1 MGKSDESRGQK
12 YTLTPICT
20 LLIRMRIKRHTLTAV
35 LLCLAI
41 IAQARRVYIYG
52 RVTDE
57 AGQPVELATVN
68 EELTLHSAMTN
79 LKGEYS
85 FNVNTRTDTLNL
97 VFRMVGHE
105 TRKRTL
111 VSPPDTVRL
120 DIMLPTSN
128 YTLENV
134 DINATR
140 RQTGGMQ
147 QINSEGLRFNAD
159 ANGGS
164 VESIIATQ
172 AGVSTHNELSSQY
185 NVRGG
190 NFDENSVYVNG
201 TEILRPL
208 LVRAGQQEGL
218 SFINPDMVE
227 SISFSTGGFSV
238 AYGDKMS
245 SVLDINYRRPQK
257 FESVLM
263 ASLLGASAYVGAGND
278 KFSFSGSVRYKTT
291 RYLLGTLDTK
301 GEYDPSFLDYQTY
314 LCWTPNTK
322 WEIGLIGNAAVNRY
336 NFTPTDRTTTFGTAK
351 DPKTFK
357 VYYEGWESDRF
368 NTLFGA
374 LDIKRKEENSIYRF
388 NLSAFGSRESE
399 SFDILSQ
406 YWLDEATGS
415 GSLAVGSFMQHARN
429 RLKSTVYTASLKG
442 THDTDILG
450 TIGWGVEYR
459 HESVSDHMR
468 EWEMRDS
475 AGYTLPYTQT
485 GPLEMIYSLKSDH
498 GVSND
503 KAAAFIQDTY
513 RFNTGIGLFTLNA
526 GLRTSWWSWNGE
538 AIFSPRLMVGFTPA
552 FNDNF
557 TFRFST
563 GVYHQTPFYKEIK
576 DTVNTGGIYQVNLNK
591 NIKSQRSVQFVLG
604 GDYDF
609 LVYGRPFKFT
619 TEVYYKKLDRLIPY
633 NVDNVRIVYYGEN
646 CAHGYAA
653 GIDMKLY
660 GEFVPGTAS
669 WLTFSLMSTK
679 ENIAGKWLPR
689 PTDQIYNLSLYFTDY
704 FPRKESWKM
713 SLRCSLADGLPFG
726 PTHSGREK
734 QVFRAPAYKRVD
746 IGLSYKVF
754 DYDKHP
760 HIYGK
765 SGFFKD
771 IWMGVDAL
779 NLLGIN
785 NVNSYYW
792 ITDIQ
797 NTQFAVPNYLTGRQ
811 LNLRIIANIGK

>member
-1 MGKSDESRGQK
+1 MGQK
-12 YTLTPICT
+12 L
-20 LLIRMRIKRHTLTAV
+20 LLILAV
-35 LLCLAI
+35 CMALPL
-41 IAQARRVYIYG
+41 QARRVHIHG
-52 RVTDE
+52 RVYDE
-57 AGQPVELATVN
+57 SGQPVELATVH

-85 FNVNTRTDTLNL
+85 LNVSTQTDTLNL
-97 VFRMVGHE
+97 IFRMIGHE
-105 TRKRTL
+105 TRRRTL
-111 VSPPDTVRL
+111 ISPQDTVQL

-134 DINATR
+134 NISATRRRSDGMQDINA
-140 RQTGGMQ
+140 
-147 QINSEGLRFNAD
+147 EGLRFTAD

-172 AGVSTHNELSSQY
+172 AGVSSHNELSSQY

-208 LVRAGQQEGL
+208 LVRSGQQEGL

-227 SISFSTGGFSV
+227 SIIFSTGGFSV
-238 AYGDKMS
+238 EYGDKMS
-245 SVLDINYRRPQK
+245 SVLNITYRKPQG
-257 FESVLM
+257 FESTLM

-291 RYLLGTLDTK
+291 RYLLGTLDTH

-314 LCWTPNTK
+314 MSWTPNTR

-368 NTLFGA
+368 NTLFSA
-374 LDIKRKEENSIYRF
+374 LDIKRKEQNSVYRF
-388 NLSAFGSRESE
+388 NLAAFSSHESE

-415 GSLAVGSFMQHARN
+415 DNLAVGSFMQHARN

-442 THDTDILG
+442 THKTNLAG
-450 TIGWGVEYR
+450 TIGWGLEYR
-459 HESVSDHMR
+459 HEEVTDHMR

-485 GPLEMIYSLKSDH
+485 GPMEMIYSLKSDY
-498 GVSND
+498 GISNG

-513 RFNTGIGLFTLNA
+513 RLNTGLGLFTLNG
-526 GLRTSWWSWNGE
+526 GLRASWWSWNKE
-538 AIFSPRLMVGFTPA
+538 ITVSPRLTVGFTPA
-552 FNDNF
+552 FNEDF
-557 TFRFST
+557 LFRFST
-563 GVYHQTPFYKEIK
+563 GIYYQTPFYKEIK
-576 DTVNTGGIYQVNLNK
+576 DTVNAGGIYHVNLNRK
-591 NIKSQRSVQFVLG
+591 IKAQRSMQVVLG
-604 GDYDF
+604 ADYDF
-609 LVYGRPFKFT
+609 MVYDRPFKFT
-619 TEVYYKKLDRLIPY
+619 TEIYYKRLDRLIPY
-633 NVDNVRIVYYGEN
+633 NLDNVRIVYYGDN

-669 WLTFSLMSTK
+669 WLTFSLMSTR
-679 ENIAGKWLPR
+679 ENIGGKWLPR
-689 PTDQIYNLSLYFTDY
+689 PTDQLYNLSLYFTDY
-704 FPRKESWKM
+704 FPRRESWKM

-754 DYDKHP
+754 DYSKHP
-760 HIYGK
+760 HVYGK
-765 SGFFKD
+765 SGFFED
-771 IWMGVDAL
+771 IWMGIDAL

-797 NTQFAVPNYLTGRQ
+797 NTQYAVPNYLTGRQ
-811 LNLRIIANIGK
+811 LNLRLIANIGK

>member
-1 MGKSDESRGQK
+1 
-12 YTLTPICT
+12 
-20 LLIRMRIKRHTLTAV
+20 
-35 LLCLAI
+35 
-41 IAQARRVYIYG
+41 
-52 RVTDE
+52 
-57 AGQPVELATVN
+57 
-68 EELTLHSAMTN
+68 
-79 LKGEYS
+79 
-85 FNVNTRTDTLNL
+85 
-97 VFRMVGHE
+97 
-105 TRKRTL
+105 
-111 VSPPDTVRL
+111 
-120 DIMLPTSN
+120 
-128 YTLENV
+128 
-134 DINATR
+134 
-140 RQTGGMQ
+140 
-147 QINSEGLRFNAD
+147 
-159 ANGGS
+159 
-164 VESIIATQ
+164 
-172 AGVSTHNELSSQY
+172 
-185 NVRGG
+185 
-190 NFDENSVYVNG
+190 
-201 TEILRPL
+201 
-208 LVRAGQQEGL
+208 
-218 SFINPDMVE
+218 MVE

-245 SVLDINYRRPQK
+245 SVLDINYRKPRK

-291 RYLLGTLDTK
+291 GYLLGTLDTK
-301 GEYDPSFLDYQTY
+301 GEYNPSFLDYQTY
-314 LCWTPNTK
+314 ICWTPNSK
-322 WEIGLIGNAAVNRY
+322 WEIGVIGNAAVNDYR
-336 NFTPTDRTTTFGTAK
+336 FTPSDRTTTFGTAK
-351 DPKTFK
+351 NPHTFK
-357 VYYEGWESDRF
+357 VYYEGWEKDRF

-374 LDIKRKEENSIYRF
+374 LDIKRMEEKSVYRF
-388 NLSAFGSRESE
+388 NLSAFNSHESE

-406 YWLDEATGS
+406 YWLDENGS
-415 GSLAVGSFMQHARN
+415 DNSLAVGSFMQHARN
-429 RLKSTVYTASLKG
+429 RLKSTVYTASLKA
-442 THDTDILG
+442 THATDIAG
-450 TIGWGVEYR
+450 TIGWGLEYR
-459 HESVSDHMR
+459 HEIVDDHMR

-485 GPLEMIYSLKSDH
+485 GPMEMIYSLKSDH
-498 GVSND
+498 GISND
-503 KAAAFIQDTY
+503 KAAAYIQDTY
-513 RFNTGIGLFTLNA
+513 RFSTSAGLFTLNA
-526 GLRTSWWSWNGE
+526 GLRASWWSWSNE
-538 AIFSPRLMVGFTPA
+538 MTFSPRLMIGFTPA
-552 FNDNF
+552 FNEDF

-576 DTVNTGGIYQVNLNK
+576 DTVNAGGIYQVNLNK
-591 NIKSQRSVQFVLG
+591 EIRSQRSIQFVLG

-609 LVYGRPFKFT
+609 RVYNRPFKFT
-619 TEVYYKKLDRLIPY
+619 TEIYYKKLDRLIPY
-633 NVDNVRIVYYGEN
+633 NIDNVRIVYYGEN

-679 ENIAGKWLPR
+679 ENIGGKWLPR
-689 PTDQIYNLSLYFTDY
+689 PTDQLYNLSLYFTDY
-704 FPRKESWKM
+704 FPRRESWKM

-746 IGLSYKVF
+746 IGLSYKIF
-754 DYDKHP
+754 DYSKHP

-797 NTQFAVPNYLTGRQ
+797 NTQYAVPNYLTGRQ

>member
-1 MGKSDESRGQK
+1 M
-12 YTLTPICT
+12 L
-20 LLIRMRIKRHTLTAV
+20 AV
-35 LLCLAI
+35 CMALPV
-41 IAQARRVYIYG
+41 QARRVYIHG
-52 RVTDE
+52 RVFDE
-57 AGQPVELATVN
+57 AGEPVELATIN
-68 EELTLHSAMTN
+68 EEQTLHSAMTN

-85 FNVNTRTDTLNL
+85 FTVNTRNDTLNL
-97 VFRMVGHE
+97 VFRMIGHE
-105 TRKRTL
+105 TRRRTL
-111 VSPPDTVRL
+111 INPADTVRL
-120 DIMLPTSN
+120 DMLLPTTN
-128 YTLENV
+128 YTLQNV
-134 DINATR
+134 DINANRNRTD
-140 RQTGGMQ
+140 GMQ
-147 QINSEGLRFNAD
+147 DIRAEGLRFNAD

-164 VESIIATQ
+164 VESIITTQ

-245 SVLDINYRRPQK
+245 SVLDITYRKPK
-257 FESVLM
+257 GLESVLT
-263 ASLLGASAYVGAGND
+263 ASLLGASAYIGTGSD
-278 KFSFSGSVRYKTT
+278 RFSFSGSVRYKTT
-291 RYLLGTLDTK
+291 TYLLGTLDTK

-314 LCWTPNTK
+314 MCWTPDTK
-322 WEIGLIGNAAVNRY
+322 WEIGLIGNAAVNSY
-336 NFTPTDRTTTFGTAK
+336 NFRPIDRYTSFGTAK
-351 DPKTFK
+351 DPKSFK
-357 VYYEGWESDRF
+357 VYYEGWERDRF

-374 LDIKRKEENSIYRF
+374 LDIKRKDEYSVYRF
-388 NLSAFGSRESE
+388 NLSAFNSRESE

-406 YWLDEATGS
+406 YWLNESDASES
-415 GSLAVGSFMQHARN
+415 MAVGSFMEHTRN
-429 RLKSTVYTASLKG
+429 RLKSTVLTAALKG
-442 THDTDILG
+442 THYTDIAG
-450 TIGWGVEYR
+450 SIGWGMEYR
-459 HESVSDHMR
+459 HETVNDHMR

-485 GPLEMIYSLKSDH
+485 GPMQMIYSLKSNH
-498 GVSND
+498 GISSGKVS
-503 KAAAFIQDTY
+503 AYIQNTY
-513 RFNTGIGLFTLNA
+513 RFNTGIGLFTLNTGVRA
-526 GLRTSWWSWNGE
+526 SWWSWNRE
-538 AIFSPRLMVGFTPA
+538 TTFSPRLMMGFNPT
-552 FNDNF
+552 FNENL
-557 TFRFST
+557 TFRLSA
-563 GVYHQTPFYKEIK
+563 GVYYQTPFYKEIK
-576 DTVNTGGIYQVNLNK
+576 DTVNTGGICQVNLNRD
-591 NIKSQRSVQFVLG
+591 IRAQRSIQFVLG

-609 LVYGRPFKFT
+609 QVYDRPFKFT
-619 TEVYYKKLDRLIPY
+619 TELYYRKLDRLIPY
-633 NVDNVRIVYYGEN
+633 NIENVRIIYYGEN

-669 WLTFSLMSTK
+669 WITFSLMNTR
-679 ENIAGKWLPR
+679 ENIGGKWLPR
-689 PTDQIYNLSLYFTDY
+689 PTDQLYNFSLYFTDY
-704 FPRKESWKM
+704 FPRRESWKM

-754 DYDKHP
+754 DYSKHP

-765 SGFFKD
+765 SGFFNS
-771 IWMGVDAL
+771 IWIGADAL

-797 NTQFAVPNYLTGRQ
+797 NTQYAVPNYLTGRQ
-811 LNLRIIANIGK
+811 LNLRLIANIGK

>member
-1 MGKSDESRGQK
+1 M
-12 YTLTPICT
+12 L
-20 LLIRMRIKRHTLTAV
+20 AV
-35 LLCLAI
+35 CMALPV
-41 IAQARRVYIYG
+41 QARRVYIHG
-52 RVTDE
+52 RVFDE
-57 AGQPVELATVN
+57 AGEPVELATIN
-68 EELTLHSAMTN
+68 EEQTLHSAMTN

-85 FNVNTRTDTLNL
+85 FTVNTRNDTLNL

-105 TRKRTL
+105 TRRRTL
-111 VSPPDTVRL
+111 INPADTVRL
-120 DIMLPTSN
+120 DMLLPTTN
-128 YTLENV
+128 YTLQNV
-134 DINATR
+134 DINANRNRTD
-140 RQTGGMQ
+140 GMQ
-147 QINSEGLRFNAD
+147 DIRAEGLRFNAD

-164 VESIIATQ
+164 VESIITTQ

-245 SVLDINYRRPQK
+245 SVLDITYRKPK
-257 FESVLM
+257 GLESVLT
-263 ASLLGASAYVGAGND
+263 ASLLGASAYIGTGSD
-278 KFSFSGSVRYKTT
+278 RFSFSGSVRYKTT
-291 RYLLGTLDTK
+291 TYLLGTLDTK

-314 LCWTPNTK
+314 MCWTPDTK
-322 WEIGLIGNAAVNRY
+322 WEIGLIGNAAVNSY
-336 NFTPTDRTTTFGTAK
+336 NFRPIDRNTSFGTAK
-351 DPKTFK
+351 DPKSFK
-357 VYYEGWESDRF
+357 VYYEGWERDRF

-374 LDIKRKEENSIYRF
+374 LDIKRKDEYSVYRF
-388 NLSAFGSRESE
+388 NLSAFNSRESE

-406 YWLDEATGS
+406 YWLNESDASES
-415 GSLAVGSFMQHARN
+415 MAVGSFMEHTRN
-429 RLKSTVYTASLKG
+429 RLKSTVLTAALKG
-442 THDTDILG
+442 THYTDIAG
-450 TIGWGVEYR
+450 SIGWGMEYR
-459 HESVSDHMR
+459 HETVNDHMR

-485 GPLEMIYSLKSDH
+485 GPMQMIYSLKSNH
-498 GVSND
+498 GISSGKVS
-503 KAAAFIQDTY
+503 AYIQNTY
-513 RFNTGIGLFTLNA
+513 RFNTGIGLFTLNTGVRA
-526 GLRTSWWSWNGE
+526 SWWSWNRE
-538 AIFSPRLMVGFTPA
+538 TTFSPRLMMGFNPT
-552 FNDNF
+552 FNENL
-557 TFRFST
+557 TFRLSA
-563 GVYHQTPFYKEIK
+563 GVYYQTPFYKEIK
-576 DTVNTGGIYQVNLNK
+576 DTVNTGGICQVNLNRD
-591 NIKSQRSVQFVLG
+591 IRAQRSIQFVLG

-609 LVYGRPFKFT
+609 QVYDRPFKFT
-619 TEVYYKKLDRLIPY
+619 TELYYRKLDRLIPY
-633 NVDNVRIVYYGEN
+633 NIENVRIIYYGEN

-669 WLTFSLMSTK
+669 WITFSLMNTR
-679 ENIAGKWLPR
+679 ENIGGKWLPR
-689 PTDQIYNLSLYFTDY
+689 PTEQLYNFSLYFTDY
-704 FPRKESWKM
+704 FPRRESWKM

-726 PTHSGREK
+726 PTHSSREK

-754 DYDKHP
+754 DYSKHP

-765 SGFFKD
+765 SGFFNS
-771 IWMGVDAL
+771 IWVGADAL

-797 NTQFAVPNYLTGRQ
+797 NTQYAVPNYLTGRQ
-811 LNLRIIANIGK
+811 LNLRLIANIGK

>member
-1 MGKSDESRGQK
+1 MLIKR
-12 YTLTPICT
+12 YTLI
-20 LLIRMRIKRHTLTAV
+20 AV
-35 LLCLAI
+35 MLCLTI
-41 IAQARRVYIYG
+41 LAQARRVYIYG

-57 AGQPVELATVN
+57 AGQPVELATIN

-97 VFRMVGHE
+97 TFRMIGHE

-111 VSPPDTVRL
+111 ISPPDTVQL

-134 DINATR
+134 DVTATR
-140 RQTGGMQ
+140 RRNDGMQ
-147 QINSEGLRFNAD
+147 DINAEGIRFTAD

-245 SVLDINYRRPQK
+245 SVLDITYRKPQG

-278 KFSFSGSVRYKTT
+278 SFSFSGSVRYKTT
-291 RYLLGTLDTK
+291 SYLLGTLDTK

-314 LCWTPNTK
+314 MCWTPNTK
-322 WEIGLIGNAAVNRY
+322 WEIGVIGNAAVNSY
-336 NFTPTDRTTTFGTAK
+336 NFTPTDRNTTFGTAEN
-351 DPKTFK
+351 PHTFK
-357 VYYEGWESDRF
+357 VYYEGWEKDRF

-374 LDIKRKEENSIYRF
+374 LDIKRKEENSLYRF
-388 NLSAFGSRESE
+388 NLSAFQSHESE
-399 SFDILSQ
+399 TFDILSQ
-406 YWLDEATGS
+406 YWLDENGVDN
-415 GSLAVGSFMQHARN
+415 SLAVGSFMQHARN
-429 RLKSTVYTASLKG
+429 RLKATVYTASFKAS
-442 THDTDILG
+442 HATDLLG
-450 TIGWGVEYR
+450 TIGWGLEYR
-459 HESVSDHMR
+459 HETVDDHMR
-468 EWEMRDS
+468 EWELRDS

-485 GPLEMIYSLKSDH
+485 GPMQMIYSLKSDH
-498 GVSND
+498 GISND
-503 KAAAFIQDTY
+503 KASAYIQDTY

-526 GLRTSWWSWNGE
+526 GLRASWWSWNNE
-538 AIFSPRLMVGFTPA
+538 ITFSPRLMVGFTPA
-552 FNDNF
+552 FNEDF
-557 TFRFST
+557 TFRFQA

-576 DTVNTGGIYQVNLNK
+576 DTVNTGGIYSVNLNK
-591 NIKSQRSVQFVLG
+591 DIRSQRSIQFVLG

-609 LVYGRPFKFT
+609 RVYNRPFKFT
-619 TEVYYKKLDRLIPY
+619 TEIYYKKLDRLIPY
-633 NVDNVRIVYYGEN
+633 NLDNVRIVYYGEN

-660 GEFVPGTAS
+660 GEFVPGTTS
-669 WLTFSLMSTK
+669 WLTFSLMSTR
-679 ENIAGKWLPR
+679 ENIGGKWLPR
-689 PTDQIYNLSLYFTDY
+689 PTDQLYNLSLYFTDY
-704 FPRKESWKM
+704 FPRRESWKM

-734 QVFRAPAYKRVD
+734 QTFRAPAYKRVD
-746 IGLSYKVF
+746 IGLSYKIF
-754 DYDKHP
+754 DYSKHP

-771 IWMGVDAL
+771 IWAGVDAL

-797 NTQFAVPNYLTGRQ
+797 NIQHAVPNYLTGRQ
-811 LNLRIIANIGK
+811 LNFRIIANIGK

>member
-1 MGKSDESRGQK
+1 MALNVNIFKAGRSVALLLLI
-12 YTLTPICT
+12 TLTVIP
-20 LLIRMRIKRHTLTAV
+20 V
-35 LLCLAI
+35 S
-41 IAQARRVYIYG
+41 ARRVFVHG
-52 RVTDE
+52 RVYDE

-68 EELTLHSAMTN
+68 EERTLHSAMTN

-85 FNVNTRTDTLNL
+85 FTINTQRDTLNL
-97 VFRMVGHE
+97 IFRMIGHE
-105 TRKRTL
+105 TRRRTL
-111 VSPPDTVRL
+111 INPADTVQL

-134 DINATR
+134 DVTATR
-140 RQTGGMQ
+140 RRNDGMQ
-147 QINSEGLRFNAD
+147 DINAEGLRFTAD

-238 AYGDKMS
+238 AYGDRMS
-245 SVLDINYRRPQK
+245 SVLDISYRKPK
-257 FESVLM
+257 GFESVLM

-278 KFSFSGSVRYKTT
+278 KISFSGSVRYKTT

-314 LCWTPNTK
+314 ICWTPDDK

-336 NFTPTDRTTTFGTAK
+336 NFTPRNRNTSFGTAQ
-351 DPKTFK
+351 DPKNFK
-357 VYYEGWESDRF
+357 VYYDGWERDRF

-374 LDIKRKEENSIYRF
+374 IDIKRFSQNSTYRL
-388 NLSAFGSRESE
+388 NLSAFNSRESE

-406 YWLDEATGS
+406 YWLDEASNGNN
-415 GSLAVGSFMQHARN
+415 LAVGSFMQHARN
-429 RLKSTVYTASLKG
+429 RLKSGVFTASLKG
-442 THDTDILG
+442 THNTDIAG
-450 TIGWGVEYR
+450 TIGWGAEYR
-459 HESVSDHMR
+459 HETVSDYMR

-475 AGYTLPYTQT
+475 AGYTLPYTQS
-485 GPLEMIYSLKSDH
+485 GPMQMIYSLKSDH
-498 GVSND
+498 SLYND
-503 KAAAFIQDTY
+503 KASAYVQDTY
-513 RFNTGIGLFTLNA
+513 RFNTAIGLITLNA
-526 GLRTSWWSWNGE
+526 GIRASWWSWNRD
-538 AIFSPRLMVGFTPA
+538 IDLSPRVMIGLTPA
-552 FNDNF
+552 FNEDF

-563 GVYHQTPFYKEIK
+563 GVYYQTPFYKEVK

-591 NIKSQRSVQFVLG
+591 DIRSQRSIQFVLG

-609 LVYGRPFKFT
+609 RVYDRPFKFT
-619 TEVYYKKLDRLIPY
+619 TEIYYKKLDRLIPY

-669 WLTFSLMSTK
+669 WLTFRS
-679 ENIAGKWLPR
+679 
-689 PTDQIYNLSLYFTDY
+689 
-704 FPRKESWKM
+704 
-713 SLRCSLADGLPFG
+713 
-726 PTHSGREK
+726 
-734 QVFRAPAYKRVD
+734 
-746 IGLSYKVF
+746 
-754 DYDKHP
+754 
-760 HIYGK
+760 
-765 SGFFKD
+765 
-771 IWMGVDAL
+771 
-779 NLLGIN
+779 
-785 NVNSYYW
+785 
-792 ITDIQ
+792 
-797 NTQFAVPNYLTGRQ
+797 
-811 LNLRIIANIGK
+811 

>member
-1 MGKSDESRGQK
+1 MERAR
-12 YTLTPICT
+12 LTF
-20 LLIRMRIKRHTLTAV
+20 LIILAV
-35 LLCLAI
+35 CMALPL
-41 IAQARRVYIYG
+41 QARRVHIYG

-57 AGQPVELATVN
+57 NGQPVELATVN

-97 VFRMVGHE
+97 VFRMIGHE
-105 TRKRTL
+105 TRRRTL
-111 VSPPDTVRL
+111 ISPPDTVKL

-140 RQTGGMQ
+140 RQTNGMQ
-147 QINSEGLRFNAD
+147 NISAEGIRFNAD

-245 SVLDINYRRPQK
+245 SVLDINYRKPRK

-278 KFSFSGSVRYKTT
+278 KFSFSGSIRYKTT
-291 RYLLGTLDTK
+291 GYLLGTLDTK

-314 LCWTPNTK
+314 ICWTPNTK
-322 WEIGLIGNAAVNRY
+322 WEIGLIGNAAVNEYR
-336 NFTPTDRTTTFGTAK
+336 FSPTDRTTTFGTAK
-351 DPKTFK
+351 NPHTFK
-357 VYYEGWESDRF
+357 VYYEGWEKDRF

-374 LDIKRKEENSIYRF
+374 LDIKRMEEKSVYRL
-388 NLSAFGSRESE
+388 NLSAFNSHESE

-406 YWLDEATGS
+406 YWLDENGS
-415 GSLAVGSFMQHARN
+415 DNSLAVGSFMQHARN
-429 RLKSTVYTASLKG
+429 RLKSNVYTASLKA
-442 THDTDILG
+442 THATDLFG
-450 TIGWGVEYR
+450 SIGWGLEYR
-459 HESVSDHMR
+459 HETVDDHMR

-485 GPLEMIYSLKSDH
+485 GPMEMIYSLKSDH
-498 GVSND
+498 GISND
-503 KAAAFIQDTY
+503 KAAAYIQDTY
-513 RFNTGIGLFTLNA
+513 RFSTSAGLFTLNA
-526 GLRTSWWSWNGE
+526 GLRASWWSWSNE
-538 AIFSPRLMVGFTPA
+538 ITFSPRLMVGFTPA
-552 FNDNF
+552 FNEDF

-576 DTVNTGGIYQVNLNK
+576 DTVNAGGIYQVNLNK
-591 NIKSQRSVQFVLG
+591 DIRSQRSIQFVLG

-609 LVYGRPFKFT
+609 RVYNRPFKFT
-619 TEVYYKKLDRLIPY
+619 TEIYYKKLDRLIPY
-633 NVDNVRIVYYGEN
+633 NLDNVRIVYYGEN

-669 WLTFSLMSTK
+669 WLTFSLMNTR
-679 ENIAGKWLPR
+679 ENIGGKWLPR
-689 PTDQIYNLSLYFTDY
+689 PTDQLYNLSLYFTDY
-704 FPRKESWKM
+704 FPRRESWKM

-746 IGLSYKVF
+746 IGLSYKIF

-771 IWMGVDAL
+771 IWVGVDAL

-797 NTQFAVPNYLTGRQ
+797 NTQYAVPNYLTGRQ
-811 LNLRIIANIGK
+811 LNFRIIANIGK

>member
-1 MGKSDESRGQK
+1 
-12 YTLTPICT
+12 
-20 LLIRMRIKRHTLTAV
+20 MRIKKQILTAV
-35 LLCLAI
+35 LLCLTI
-41 IAQARRVYIYG
+41 ISQARRVYIYG
-52 RVTDE
+52 RVYDE
-57 AGQPVELATVN
+57 AGQPVELATIN

-97 VFRMVGHE
+97 IFRMVGHE
-105 TRKRTL
+105 TRRRTL
-111 VSPPDTVRL
+111 VNPADTVHL
-120 DIMLPTSN
+120 DVLLPTSN
-128 YTLENV
+128 YTLDNV

-140 RQTGGMQ
+140 RQTNGMQ
-147 QINSEGLRFNAD
+147 QINAEGLRFTAD

-227 SISFSTGGFSV
+227 SITFSTGGFSV
-238 AYGDKMS
+238 AYGDRMS
-245 SVLDINYRRPQK
+245 SVLDINYRKPQK
-257 FESVLM
+257 FESVLS

-278 KFSFSGSVRYKTT
+278 VISFSGSVRYKTT
-291 RYLLGTLDTK
+291 SYLLGTLDTK
-301 GEYDPSFLDYQTY
+301 GEYNPSFTDYQAY
-314 LCWTPNTK
+314 LCWTPDSK
-322 WEIGLIGNAAVNRY
+322 WEIGLIGNAAVNNY
-336 NFTPTDRTTTFGTAK
+336 NFTPTDRNTTFGTAK
-351 DPKTFK
+351 DPKNFK
-357 VYYEGWESDRF
+357 VYYDGWEKDRF

-374 LDIKRKEENSIYRF
+374 LDIKRKEENSLYRL
-388 NLSAFGSRESE
+388 NLSAFGSNESE

-406 YWLDEATGS
+406 YWLDEANG
-415 GSLAVGSFMQHARN
+415 GESLAVGSFMQHARN

-442 THDTDILG
+442 THYTDIVG
-450 TIGWGVEYR
+450 SIGWGIEYR
-459 HESVSDHMR
+459 HETVTDHMR

-485 GPLEMIYSLKSDH
+485 GPMQMIYSLKSDH

-503 KAAAFIQDTY
+503 KVAAFIQDTY
-513 RFNTGIGLFTLNA
+513 RFSTAVGLFTLNA
-526 GLRTSWWSWNGE
+526 GLRASWWSWNNE
-538 AIFSPRLMVGFTPA
+538 TTLSPRLMVGFTPS
-552 FNDNF
+552 FNEDF

-563 GVYHQTPFYKEIK
+563 GVYYQTPFYKEIK
-576 DTVNTGGIYQVNLNK
+576 DTVSTGGIYQVNLNK
-591 NIKSQRSVQFVLG
+591 DIRAQRSLQFVLG

-609 LVYGRPFKFT
+609 RVYGRPFKFT
-619 TEVYYKKLDRLIPY
+619 TELYYKKLDRLIPY
-633 NVDNVRIVYYGEN
+633 NIDNVRIVYYGEN

-689 PTDQIYNLSLYFTDY
+689 PTDQLYNLSLYFTDY
-704 FPRKESWKM
+704 FPRRESWKM

-734 QVFRAPAYKRVD
+734 QTFRAPAYKRVD
-746 IGLSYKVF
+746 IGLSYKIF

-771 IWMGVDAL
+771 IWMGVDGL

-792 ITDIQ
+792 ITDIT
-797 NTQFAVPNYLTGRQ
+797 NSQFAVPNYLTGRQ

>member
-1 MGKSDESRGQK
+1 MSIRK
-12 YTLTPICT
+12 YTLTVI
-20 LLIRMRIKRHTLTAV
+20 
-35 LLCLAI
+35 LLCLTT

-57 AGQPVELATVN
+57 TGQPVELATVN

-97 VFRMVGHE
+97 IFRMVGHE

-111 VSPPDTVRL
+111 ISPPDTVQL

-140 RQTGGMQ
+140 RQTNGMQ
-147 QINSEGLRFNAD
+147 QINSDGLRFTAD
-159 ANGGS
+159 VGGGS

-314 LCWTPNTK
+314 MTWTPNTK

-336 NFTPTDRTTTFGTAK
+336 NFTPSDRTTTFGTAK

-357 VYYEGWESDRF
+357 VYYDGWESDRF
-368 NTLFGA
+368 NTMFGA
-374 LDIKRKEENSIYRF
+374 LDIKRKEENSVYRF
-388 NLSAFGSRESE
+388 NLSAFSSRESE

-406 YWLDEATGS
+406 YWLDEATGG

-442 THDTDILG
+442 THYTDLAG

-459 HESVSDHMR
+459 RETVSDHMR

-485 GPLEMIYSLKSDH
+485 GPMEMIYSLKSDH

-513 RFNTGIGLFTLNA
+513 RFNTGIGLFSLNA
-526 GLRTSWWSWNGE
+526 GLRTSWWSWNNE
-538 AIFSPRLMVGFTPA
+538 VIFSPRLMIGFTPA
-552 FNDNF
+552 ANDNF

-563 GVYHQTPFYKEIK
+563 GVYHQTPFYKELK
-576 DTVNTGGIYQVNLNK
+576 DTVNTGGIYQVNLNRQ
-591 NIKSQRSVQFVLG
+591 IRSQRSVQFVLG

-633 NVDNVRIVYYGEN
+633 NVDNVRIVY
-646 CAHGYAA
+646 
-653 GIDMKLY
+653 
-660 GEFVPGTAS
+660 
-669 WLTFSLMSTK
+669 
-679 ENIAGKWLPR
+679 
-689 PTDQIYNLSLYFTDY
+689 
-704 FPRKESWKM
+704 
-713 SLRCSLADGLPFG
+713 
-726 PTHSGREK
+726 
-734 QVFRAPAYKRVD
+734 
-746 IGLSYKVF
+746 
-754 DYDKHP
+754 
-760 HIYGK
+760 
-765 SGFFKD
+765 
-771 IWMGVDAL
+771 
-779 NLLGIN
+779 
-785 NVNSYYW
+785 
-792 ITDIQ
+792 
-797 NTQFAVPNYLTGRQ
+797 
-811 LNLRIIANIGK
+811 

>member
-1 MGKSDESRGQK
+1 M
-12 YTLTPICT
+12 
-20 LLIRMRIKRHTLTAV
+20 LLILAV
-35 LLCLAI
+35 CMALPL
-41 IAQARRVYIYG
+41 QARRVHIHG
-52 RVTDE
+52 RVYDE
-57 AGQPVELATVN
+57 SGQPVELANVH

-85 FNVNTRTDTLNL
+85 LNVSTQTDTLNL
-97 VFRMVGHE
+97 IFRMIGHE
-105 TRKRTL
+105 TRRRTL
-111 VSPPDTVRL
+111 ISPQDTVQL

-134 DINATR
+134 NISATRRRSDGMQDINA
-140 RQTGGMQ
+140 
-147 QINSEGLRFNAD
+147 EGLRFTAD

-172 AGVSTHNELSSQY
+172 AGVSSHNELSSQY

-208 LVRAGQQEGL
+208 LVRSGQQEGL

-227 SISFSTGGFSV
+227 SIIFSTGGFSV
-238 AYGDKMS
+238 EYGDKMS
-245 SVLDINYRRPQK
+245 SVLDITYRKPHG
-257 FESVLM
+257 FESTLM

-291 RYLLGTLDTK
+291 RYLLGTLDTH

-314 LCWTPNTK
+314 MSWTPNTR

-368 NTLFGA
+368 NTLFSA
-374 LDIKRKEENSIYRF
+374 LDIKRKEQNSVYRF
-388 NLSAFGSRESE
+388 NLAAFSSHESE

-415 GSLAVGSFMQHARN
+415 DNLAVGSFMQHARN

-442 THDTDILG
+442 THKTDLAG
-450 TIGWGVEYR
+450 TIGWGLEYR
-459 HESVSDHMR
+459 HEEVTDHMR

-485 GPLEMIYSLKSDH
+485 GPMEMIYSLKSDY
-498 GVSND
+498 GISNG

-513 RFNTGIGLFTLNA
+513 RLNTGLGLFTLNG
-526 GLRTSWWSWNGE
+526 GLRASWWSWNKE
-538 AIFSPRLMVGFTPA
+538 ITVSPRLTVGFTPA
-552 FNDNF
+552 FNEDF
-557 TFRFST
+557 LFRFST
-563 GVYHQTPFYKEIK
+563 GIYYQTPFYKEIK
-576 DTVNTGGIYQVNLNK
+576 DTVNAGGIYHVNLNRK
-591 NIKSQRSVQFVLG
+591 IKAQRSMQVVLG
-604 GDYDF
+604 ADYDF
-609 LVYGRPFKFT
+609 MVYDRPFKFT
-619 TEVYYKKLDRLIPY
+619 TEIYYKRLDRLIPY
-633 NVDNVRIVYYGEN
+633 NLDNVRIVYYGDN

-669 WLTFSLMSTK
+669 WLTFSLMSTR
-679 ENIAGKWLPR
+679 ENIGGKWLPR
-689 PTDQIYNLSLYFTDY
+689 PTDQLYNLSLYFTDY
-704 FPRKESWKM
+704 FPRRESWKM

-754 DYDKHP
+754 DYSKHP
-760 HIYGK
+760 HVYGK

-771 IWMGVDAL
+771 IWMGIDAL

-797 NTQFAVPNYLTGRQ
+797 NTQYAVPNYLTGRQ
-811 LNLRIIANIGK
+811 LNLRLIANIGK

>member
-1 MGKSDESRGQK
+1 M
-12 YTLTPICT
+12 
-20 LLIRMRIKRHTLTAV
+20 LLILAV
-35 LLCLAI
+35 CMALPL
-41 IAQARRVYIYG
+41 QARRVHIHG
-52 RVTDE
+52 RVYDE
-57 AGQPVELATVN
+57 SGQPVELATVH

-85 FNVNTRTDTLNL
+85 LNVSTQTDTLNL
-97 VFRMVGHE
+97 IFRMIGHE
-105 TRKRTL
+105 TRRRTL
-111 VSPPDTVRL
+111 ISPQDTVQL

-134 DINATR
+134 NISATRRRSDGMQDINA
-140 RQTGGMQ
+140 
-147 QINSEGLRFNAD
+147 EGLRFTAD

-172 AGVSTHNELSSQY
+172 AGVSSHNELSSQY

-208 LVRAGQQEGL
+208 LVRSGQQEGL

-227 SISFSTGGFSV
+227 SIIFSTGGFSV
-238 AYGDKMS
+238 EYGDKMS
-245 SVLDINYRRPQK
+245 SVLDITYRKPQG
-257 FESVLM
+257 FESTLM

-291 RYLLGTLDTK
+291 RYLLGTLDTH
-301 GEYDPSFLDYQTY
+301 GEYNPSFLDYQTY
-314 LCWTPNTK
+314 MSWTPNTK

-368 NTLFGA
+368 NTLFSA
-374 LDIKRKEENSIYRF
+374 LDIKRKEQNSVYRF
-388 NLSAFGSRESE
+388 NLAAFSSHESE

-415 GSLAVGSFMQHARN
+415 DNLAVGSFMQHARN

-442 THDTDILG
+442 THKTDLAG
-450 TIGWGVEYR
+450 TIGWGLEYR
-459 HESVSDHMR
+459 HEEVTDHMR

-485 GPLEMIYSLKSDH
+485 GPMEMIYSLKSDY
-498 GVSND
+498 GISNG

-513 RFNTGIGLFTLNA
+513 RLNTGLGLFTLNG
-526 GLRTSWWSWNGE
+526 GLRASWWSWNKE
-538 AIFSPRLMVGFTPA
+538 ITVNPRLTVGFTPA
-552 FNDNF
+552 FNEDF
-557 TFRFST
+557 LFRFST
-563 GVYHQTPFYKEIK
+563 GIYYQTPFYKEIK
-576 DTVNTGGIYQVNLNK
+576 DTVNAGGIYHVNLNRK
-591 NIKSQRSVQFVLG
+591 IKAQRSMQVVLG
-604 GDYDF
+604 ADYDF
-609 LVYGRPFKFT
+609 MVYDRPFKFT
-619 TEVYYKKLDRLIPY
+619 TEIYYKRLDRLIPY
-633 NVDNVRIVYYGEN
+633 NLDNVRIVYYGDN

-669 WLTFSLMSTK
+669 WLTFSLMSTR
-679 ENIAGKWLPR
+679 ENIGGKWLPR
-689 PTDQIYNLSLYFTDY
+689 PTDQLYNLSLYFTDY
-704 FPRKESWKM
+704 FPRRESWKM

-754 DYDKHP
+754 DYSKHP
-760 HIYGK
+760 HVYGK
-765 SGFFKD
+765 SGFFND
-771 IWMGVDAL
+771 IWMGIDAL

-797 NTQFAVPNYLTGRQ
+797 NTQYAVPNYLTGRQ
-811 LNLRIIANIGK
+811 LNLRLIANIGK

>member
-1 MGKSDESRGQK
+1 MA
-12 YTLTPICT
+12 LP
-20 LLIRMRIKRHTLTAV
+20 L
-35 LLCLAI
+35 
-41 IAQARRVYIYG
+41 QARRVHIHG
-52 RVTDE
+52 RVYDE
-57 AGQPVELATVN
+57 SGQPVELATVH

-85 FNVNTRTDTLNL
+85 LNVSTQNDTLNL
-97 VFRMVGHE
+97 IFRMIGHE
-105 TRKRTL
+105 TRRRTL
-111 VSPPDTVRL
+111 ISPQDTVQL

-134 DINATR
+134 NISATRRRSDGMQDINA
-140 RQTGGMQ
+140 
-147 QINSEGLRFNAD
+147 EGIRFTAD

-172 AGVSTHNELSSQY
+172 AGVSSHNELSSQY

-208 LVRAGQQEGL
+208 LVRSGQQEGL

-227 SISFSTGGFSV
+227 SIIFSTGGFSV
-238 AYGDKMS
+238 EYGDKMS
-245 SVLDINYRRPQK
+245 SVLDITYRKPQG
-257 FESVLM
+257 FESTLM

-291 RYLLGTLDTK
+291 RYLLGTLDTH

-314 LCWTPNTK
+314 MSWTPNTK

-368 NTLFGA
+368 NTLFSA
-374 LDIKRKEENSIYRF
+374 LDIKRKEQNSVYRF
-388 NLSAFGSRESE
+388 NLAAFSSHESE

-415 GSLAVGSFMQHARN
+415 DNLAVGSFMQHARN
-429 RLKSTVYTASLKG
+429 RLKSTVYTASVKG
-442 THDTDILG
+442 NHKTEIAG
-450 TIGWGVEYR
+450 TIGWGLEYR
-459 HESVSDHMR
+459 HEEVQDHMR

-485 GPLEMIYSLKSDH
+485 GPMEMIYSLKSDY
-498 GVSND
+498 GISNG

-513 RFNTGIGLFTLNA
+513 RLNTGLGLFTLNG
-526 GLRTSWWSWNGE
+526 GLRASWWSWNKE
-538 AIFSPRLMVGFTPA
+538 ITVSPRLTVGFTPA
-552 FNDNF
+552 FNEDF
-557 TFRFST
+557 LFRFST
-563 GVYHQTPFYKEIK
+563 GIYYQTPFYKEIK
-576 DTVNTGGIYQVNLNK
+576 DTVNAGGIYHVNLNRK
-591 NIKSQRSVQFVLG
+591 IKAQRSMQVVLG
-604 GDYDF
+604 ADYDF
-609 LVYGRPFKFT
+609 MVYDRPFKFT
-619 TEVYYKKLDRLIPY
+619 TEIYYKRLDRLIPY
-633 NVDNVRIVYYGEN
+633 NLDNVRIVYYGDN

-669 WLTFSLMSTK
+669 WLTFSLMNTR
-679 ENIAGKWLPR
+679 ENIGGKWLPR
-689 PTDQIYNLSLYFTDY
+689 PTDQLYNLSLYFTDY
-704 FPRKESWKM
+704 FPRRESWKM

-754 DYDKHP
+754 DYSKHP
-760 HIYGK
+760 HVYGK
-765 SGFFKD
+765 SGFFND
-771 IWMGVDAL
+771 IWMGIDAL

-797 NTQFAVPNYLTGRQ
+797 NTQYAVPNYLTGRQ
-811 LNLRIIANIGK
+811 LNLRLIANIGK

>member
-1 MGKSDESRGQK
+1 
-12 YTLTPICT
+12 
-20 LLIRMRIKRHTLTAV
+20 MRIKRYTLIAV
-35 LLCLAI
+35 MLCLTI
-41 IAQARRVYIYG
+41 LAQARRVYIYG

-97 VFRMVGHE
+97 TFRMIGHE

-111 VSPPDTVRL
+111 ISPPDTVQL

-134 DINATR
+134 DVTATR
-140 RQTGGMQ
+140 RRNDGMQ
-147 QINSEGLRFNAD
+147 DISAEGIRFTAD

-245 SVLDINYRRPQK
+245 SVLDITYRKPQG

-291 RYLLGTLDTK
+291 SYLLGTLDTK

-314 LCWTPNTK
+314 MCWTPNTK
-322 WEIGLIGNAAVNRY
+322 WEIGVIGNAAVNSY
-336 NFTPTDRTTTFGTAK
+336 NFTPTDRNTTFGTAEN
-351 DPKTFK
+351 PHTFK
-357 VYYEGWESDRF
+357 VYYEGWEKDRF

-374 LDIKRKEENSIYRF
+374 LDIKRKEENSLYRF
-388 NLSAFGSRESE
+388 NLSAFQSHESE
-399 SFDILSQ
+399 TFDILSQ
-406 YWLDEATGS
+406 YWLDENGVDN
-415 GSLAVGSFMQHARN
+415 SLAVGSFMQHARN
-429 RLKSTVYTASLKG
+429 RLKATVYTASFKAS
-442 THDTDILG
+442 HATDLLG
-450 TIGWGVEYR
+450 TIGWGLEYR
-459 HESVSDHMR
+459 HETVDDHMR
-468 EWEMRDS
+468 EWELRDS

-485 GPLEMIYSLKSDH
+485 GPMQMIYSLKSDH
-498 GVSND
+498 GISND
-503 KAAAFIQDTY
+503 KASAYIQDTY
-513 RFNTGIGLFTLNA
+513 RFVTGAGLFTLNA
-526 GLRTSWWSWNGE
+526 GLRASWWSWNNE
-538 AIFSPRLMVGFTPA
+538 ITFSPRLMVGFTPA
-552 FNDNF
+552 FNEDF
-557 TFRFST
+557 TFRFQA

-576 DTVNTGGIYQVNLNK
+576 DTVNTGGIYSVNLNK
-591 NIKSQRSVQFVLG
+591 DIRSQRSIQFVLG

-609 LVYGRPFKFT
+609 RVYNRPFKFT
-619 TEVYYKKLDRLIPY
+619 TEIYYKKLDRLIPY
-633 NVDNVRIVYYGEN
+633 NLDNVRIVYYGEN

-660 GEFVPGTAS
+660 GEFVPGTTS
-669 WLTFSLMSTK
+669 WLTFSLMSTR
-679 ENIAGKWLPR
+679 ENIGGKWLPR
-689 PTDQIYNLSLYFTDY
+689 PTDQLYNLSLYFTDY
-704 FPRKESWKM
+704 FPRRESWKM

-734 QVFRAPAYKRVD
+734 QTFRAPAYKRVD
-746 IGLSYKVF
+746 IGLSYKIF
-754 DYDKHP
+754 DYSKHT

-765 SGFFKD
+765 TGFFKD
-771 IWMGVDAL
+771 IWAGVDAL

-797 NTQFAVPNYLTGRQ
+797 NIQHAVPNYLTGRQ
-811 LNLRIIANIGK
+811 LNFRIIANIGK

>member
-1 MGKSDESRGQK
+1 MA
-12 YTLTPICT
+12 LP
-20 LLIRMRIKRHTLTAV
+20 L
-35 LLCLAI
+35 
-41 IAQARRVYIYG
+41 QARRVHIHG
-52 RVTDE
+52 RVYDE
-57 AGQPVELATVN
+57 SGQPVELATVH

-85 FNVNTRTDTLNL
+85 LNVSTQTDTLNL
-97 VFRMVGHE
+97 IFRMIGHE
-105 TRKRTL
+105 TRRRTL
-111 VSPPDTVRL
+111 ISPQDTVQL

-134 DINATR
+134 NISATRRRSDGMQDINA
-140 RQTGGMQ
+140 
-147 QINSEGLRFNAD
+147 EGIRFTAD

-172 AGVSTHNELSSQY
+172 AGVSSHNELSSQY

-208 LVRAGQQEGL
+208 LVRSGQQEGL

-227 SISFSTGGFSV
+227 SIIFSTGGFSV
-238 AYGDKMS
+238 EYGDKMS
-245 SVLDINYRRPQK
+245 SVLDITYRKPQG
-257 FESVLM
+257 FESTLM

-291 RYLLGTLDTK
+291 RYLLGTLDTH

-314 LCWTPNTK
+314 MSWTPNTK

-368 NTLFGA
+368 NTLFSA
-374 LDIKRKEENSIYRF
+374 LDIKRKEQNSVYRF
-388 NLSAFGSRESE
+388 NLAAFSSHESE

-415 GSLAVGSFMQHARN
+415 NNLAVGSFMQHARN
-429 RLKSTVYTASLKG
+429 RLKSTVYTASVKG
-442 THDTDILG
+442 NHKTEIAG
-450 TIGWGVEYR
+450 TIGWGLEYR
-459 HESVSDHMR
+459 HEEVQDHMR

-485 GPLEMIYSLKSDH
+485 GPMEMIYSLKSDY
-498 GVSND
+498 GISNG

-513 RFNTGIGLFTLNA
+513 RLNTGLGLFTLNG
-526 GLRTSWWSWNGE
+526 GLRASWWSWNKE
-538 AIFSPRLMVGFTPA
+538 ITVSPRLTVGFTPA
-552 FNDNF
+552 FNEDF
-557 TFRFST
+557 LFRFST
-563 GVYHQTPFYKEIK
+563 GIYYQTPFYKEIK
-576 DTVNTGGIYQVNLNK
+576 DTVNAGGIYHVNLNRK
-591 NIKSQRSVQFVLG
+591 IKAQRSMQVVLG
-604 GDYDF
+604 ADYDF
-609 LVYGRPFKFT
+609 MVYDRPFKFT
-619 TEVYYKKLDRLIPY
+619 TEIYYKRLDRLIPY
-633 NVDNVRIVYYGEN
+633 NLDNVRIVYYGDN

-669 WLTFSLMSTK
+669 WLTFSLMSTR
-679 ENIAGKWLPR
+679 ENIGGKWLPR
-689 PTDQIYNLSLYFTDY
+689 PTDQLYNLSLYFTDY
-704 FPRKESWKM
+704 FPRRESWKM

-754 DYDKHP
+754 DYSKHP
-760 HIYGK
+760 HVYGK
-765 SGFFKD
+765 SGFFND
-771 IWMGVDAL
+771 IWMGIDAL

-797 NTQFAVPNYLTGRQ
+797 NTQYAVPNYLTGRQ
-811 LNLRIIANIGK
+811 LNLRLIANIGK

>member
-1 MGKSDESRGQK
+1 MERAR
-12 YTLTPICT
+12 LTF
-20 LLIRMRIKRHTLTAV
+20 LIILAV
-35 LLCLAI
+35 CMALPL
-41 IAQARRVYIYG
+41 QARRVHIYG

-57 AGQPVELATVN
+57 NGQPVELATVN

-97 VFRMVGHE
+97 VFRMIGHE
-105 TRKRTL
+105 TRRRTL
-111 VSPPDTVRL
+111 ISPPDTVKL

-140 RQTGGMQ
+140 RQTNGMQ
-147 QINSEGLRFNAD
+147 NISAEGIRFNAD

-245 SVLDINYRRPQK
+245 SVLDINYRKPRK

-291 RYLLGTLDTK
+291 GYLLGTLDTK

-314 LCWTPNTK
+314 MCWTPNTK
-322 WEIGLIGNAAVNRY
+322 WEIGLIGNAAVNEYR
-336 NFTPTDRTTTFGTAK
+336 FTPTDRTTTFGTAK
-351 DPKTFK
+351 NPHTFK
-357 VYYEGWESDRF
+357 VYYEGWEKDRF

-374 LDIKRKEENSIYRF
+374 LDIKRMEERSVYRL
-388 NLSAFGSRESE
+388 NLSAFNSHESE

-406 YWLDEATGS
+406 YWLDENGS
-415 GSLAVGSFMQHARN
+415 DNSLAVGSFMQHARN
-429 RLKSTVYTASLKG
+429 RLKSTVYTASLKA
-442 THDTDILG
+442 THATELFG
-450 TIGWGVEYR
+450 SIGWGLEYR
-459 HESVSDHMR
+459 HETVDDHMR

-485 GPLEMIYSLKSDH
+485 GPMEMIYSLKSDH
-498 GVSND
+498 GISND
-503 KAAAFIQDTY
+503 KATAYIQDTY
-513 RFNTGIGLFTLNA
+513 RFSSSAGLFTLNA
-526 GLRTSWWSWNGE
+526 GLRASWWSWSNE
-538 AIFSPRLMVGFTPA
+538 ITFSPRLMVGFTPA
-552 FNDNF
+552 FNEDF

-576 DTVNTGGIYQVNLNK
+576 DTVNAGGIYQVNLNK
-591 NIKSQRSVQFVLG
+591 DIRSQRSIQFVLG

-609 LVYGRPFKFT
+609 RVYNRPFKFT
-619 TEVYYKKLDRLIPY
+619 TEIYYKKLDRLIPY
-633 NVDNVRIVYYGEN
+633 NLDNVRIVYYGEN

-669 WLTFSLMSTK
+669 WLTFSLMNTR
-679 ENIAGKWLPR
+679 ENIGGKWLPR
-689 PTDQIYNLSLYFTDY
+689 PTDQLYNLSLYFTDY
-704 FPRKESWKM
+704 FPRRESWKM

-746 IGLSYKVF
+746 IGLSYKIF
-754 DYDKHP
+754 DYSKHP
-760 HIYGK
+760 HVYGK

-771 IWMGVDAL
+771 IWAGVDAL

-797 NTQFAVPNYLTGRQ
+797 NTQYAVPNYLTGRQ
-811 LNLRIIANIGK
+811 LNLRIIATH